1 MKKNYLKKFN
11 DSDLLKILFK
21 KMDESSFFCSFFPYR
36 DSVKEIA
43 CPTTSN
49 IKDTS
54 IYRSED
60 FSTFYYGKKI
70 PTFSISIKDPLQ
82 LAEYL
87 MSYDKLESPTL
98 IRPESVILPN
108 EQDRNHLIILSKL
121 PSNGLPLDYIIQTPK
136 TSNPQVLNDTKKT
149 IIALGIACAMEELH
163 ANGFVHKRLTTGSI
177 LLDSDFSPYIWD
189 FYLPNLEK
197 YDSLSALAQGYYQF
211 LAPEA
216 LYKNDA
222 TKECDVF
229 SFGLILKQLGD
240 NLPLYPSKY
249 SDYDLYARIQRGQ
262 VPEVTTGKQSFRFLV
277 SRCLSVDP
285 SKRLSFTDIVKFL
298 WEETIFPDTDMQE
311 VHNYI
316 GDLQKERY
324 NRKNDP
330 NYARSVED
338 IKKYLLYMRK
348 VEEEAMKGND
358 IKKTL
363 LYGKYLTKI
372 GEPNSSLKFLKKAA
386 KMDNPIALYAYGCA
400 LLSSD
405 TIDKETKAI
414 KYIKAASDAN
424 CTEATAK
431 YAEMLWKGRGCTKN
445 LTLALKLFKSAAAK
459 DCLSAIKG
467 YAEMLHDCEEKN
479 ENLKEIFKYTKKAAK
494 LGGPEEHFLLAK
506 LYQTGRGIQK
516 NMRKAFEHYNIAAEG
531 NYQKAINTIQDIKKN
546 GEKLSKKPTDIF
558 RKSNNSGDVTK
569 SDQLMIYI
577 MMLLI
582 GTKDIPKDIKTALKL
597 LKIASQKGYPE
608 AQYEY
613 SKILKVGYENLQP
626 TEKDSLLYL
635 QYSAQNGFVTAQLEY
650 ANYLFQAKKLQ
661 DSSYFYKQAADKGSA
676 EAQLIY
682 GDMKYN
688 GKDGKQNQEE
698 GLKYIQLSADQG
710 YPKAMFQ
717 YGQCLEANNTN
728 NDPQQLQKALSYY
741 RLAKKEN
748 IEESDERIAMILIKL
763 GTNLDEAGQL
773 LEKLAEK
780 GNGEC
785 IYQLGLM
792 CVSGVGAKQDFQRAS
807 ELFKKGLSLGVI
819 NCEFELSKLVY
830 LGLGVQKNQS
840 KSLDYFSKIVS
851 TKQNQLTAKNI
862 IGFAYYMG
870 QGYKQD
876 KTKAISIWKQ
886 AADEGGPEASYN
898 YAIAANK
905 EEVEGANKLMV
916 QQYLKQSSDA
926 GFPLASFQLA
936 EIMSSEGPKKTNYP
950 IIQTLYVKAANKGH
964 IPSMLKAAINYDQG
978 KCPGVERSV
987 AKALELFRKAAD
999 IDKSIVEIDERPE
1012 WTCFRTDFVISER
1025 FFASHEA
1032 FEHDISSA
1040 MQRVGEILLN
1050 GEAGIVDHSLAKSY
1064 FEKAS
1069 KHGNIEAIFQ
1079 LGQLYE
1085 HGLGVEKN
1093 PAEAHRLYEIAAK
1106 HNHKFAQLYCSIP
1119 NPESEVENIFNSI
1132 PNIDEIQNIDTNS
1145 FLNEILSENSS
1156 QPDLQKAL
1164 RNLMEQSAL
1173 SDDDYFNEHL
1183 KKLGYDDLLTPPPSQ
1198 ASLTSLETQKHL
1210 KQLREMQEKQY
1221 QMQLNDINPIIPPT
1235 NLFKKPMSHKDLH
1248 EQIKEIGANADF
1260 LNKNA
1265 KQKMRRTCLP
1275 QLEIFDLL
1283 SYINSQ
1289 SAKDPEKRQPIM
1301 MYNDLTKNAGKEP
1314 FPKRKG
1320 GFIQPITFK
1329 RLTKKPLN
1337 RKPIFHLDLKALEKR
1352 WNEKKE
1358 KIKQIEEPQ
1367 SSSLYESNFNLEME
1381 ILKNAADSGNPAA
1394 QFELATM
1401 LEAGDRVK
1409 RDSKLAAFYF
1419 KKAEEQGFTIQNL
1432 ASILSQPQ

>member
-1 MKKNYLKKFN
+1 
-11 DSDLLKILFK
+11 
-21 KMDESSFFCSFFPYR
+21 MDESSLFCSFFPYR
-36 DSVKEIA
+36 DSVKECA
-43 CPTTSN
+43 CPTTN
-49 IKDTS
+49 HIKDTS
-54 IYRSED
+54 IYRSKD
-60 FSTFYYGKKI
+60 NSTFYYGKKI
-70 PTFSISIKDPLQ
+70 PIFSMSVKDPLP
-82 LAEYL
+82 LAEFL
-87 MSYDKLESPTL
+87 ISYDKIPSTSL
-98 IRPESVILPN
+98 IRPEAVILPN
-108 EQDRNHLIILSKL
+108 EQDRNHFIILSKL
-121 PSNGLPLDYIIQTPK
+121 PSHGLPLDYILQAPK
-136 TSNPQVLNDTKKT
+136 STHPQILTDTKRT

-163 ANGFVHKRLTTGSI
+163 ANNLIHSRLTLGSI
-177 LLDSDFSPYIWD
+177 LLDSRVYPYIWD
-189 FYLPNLEK
+189 FYLPKLEK
-197 YDSLSALAQGYYQF
+197 SDTLSALAQEYFQY
-211 LAPEA
+211 LAPEV
-216 LYKNDA
+216 LCNNEGS
-222 TKECDVF
+222 KESDVF
-229 SFGLILKQLGD
+229 SYGLILKQLGD
-240 NLPLYPSKY
+240 NSPLYPLKY
-249 SDYDLYARIQRGQ
+249 PDYELYARIQRGQ
-262 VPEVTTGKQSFRFLV
+262 VPEVTSGMQSFRFLV

-285 SKRLSFTDIVKFL
+285 SKRLSFTEIVKFL
-298 WEETIFPDTDMQE
+298 WEETIFQNTDMQE

-316 GDLQKERY
+316 GVLQEERY
-324 NRKNDP
+324 KRQNDP
-330 NYARSVED
+330 NYIRSIED
-338 IKKYLLYMRK
+338 IKKYLANMK
-348 VEEEAMKGND
+348 KIEEEAIKGTD
-358 IKKTL
+358 IEKTL
-363 LYGKYLTKI
+363 QYGRYLTKI

-386 KMDNPIALYAYGCA
+386 KMDNPMALYAYGCA

-405 TIDKETKAI
+405 TIDKEVKAL

-445 LTLALKLFKSAAAK
+445 LTLALKLYKSAAAK

-467 YAEMLHDCEEKN
+467 YAEMLHECEEKN
-479 ENLKEIFKYTKKAAK
+479 DNLKEIFKYTKKAAK

-506 LYQTGRGIQK
+506 LYQTGKGIQK
-516 NMRKAFEHYNIAAEG
+516 NMRKALEHYNIAADG
-531 NYQKAINTIQDIKKN
+531 NYIKAINTLQDIKKN
-546 GEKLSKKPTDIF
+546 GEKLAKKPTDIF
-558 RKSNNSGDVTK
+558 RKSNNAGDVSK
-569 SDQLMIYI
+569 SDQLMMYV
-577 MMLLI
+577 MMLII
-582 GTKDIPKDIKTALKL
+582 GTKDVPKDIKSAIKL

-613 SKILKVGYENLQP
+613 SKILKVGFENLQP

-635 QYSAQNGFVTAQLEY
+635 QHSAQNGFVYAQLEY
-650 ANYLFQAKKLQ
+650 GNYLFQSKKLQ
-661 DSSYFYKQAADKGSA
+661 DSAYYYKQAADKGSP

-688 GKDGKQNQEE
+688 GKDGKPNQEE

-728 NDPQQLQKALSYY
+728 NDPQQLQKALNYY

-819 NCEFELSKLVY
+819 NCEFELSKLIY
-830 LGLGVQKNQS
+830 LGLGVQKDQA
-840 KSLDYFSKIVS
+840 KSLDYFSKLVS

-876 KTKAISIWKQ
+876 KTKAISIWKD
-886 AADEGGPEASYN
+886 AADQGGPEASYN

-905 EEVEGANKLMV
+905 GEVEGANRLLV

-987 AKALELFRKAAD
+987 SKALELFRKAAD
-999 IDKSIVEIDERPE
+999 IDKSIVEIDEKPE

-1025 FFASHEA
+1025 FFATHED

-1050 GEAGIVDHSLAKSY
+1050 GEAAIVDHSLAKSY

-1093 PAEAHRLYEIAAK
+1093 QQEAHRLYEIAAK
-1106 HNHKFAQLYCSIP
+1106 HNHKFAQLYCAIP
-1119 NPESEVENIFNSI
+1119 NPETEVENIFNSI
-1132 PNIDEIQNIDTNS
+1132 PNVDQLQDLDTNS
-1145 FLNEILSENSS
+1145 VLNEILNESSS
-1156 QPDLQKAL
+1156 QPDLQRAL
-1164 RNLMEQSAL
+1164 RKLMEQSAL
-1173 SDDDYFNEHL
+1173 SDNDYFNAPL
-1183 KKLGYDDLLTPPPSQ
+1183 KKLGYDDFISPPPSQ
-1198 ASLTSLETQKHL
+1198 PTITSYETQKHL
-1210 KQLREMQEKQY
+1210 RQLREMQEKQY
-1221 QMQLNDINPIIPPT
+1221 QMQSHDLNPIIPPT
-1235 NLFKKPMSHKDLH
+1235 NLYKKPKTHKELH
-1248 EQIKEIGANADF
+1248 EQIKELGANSDF
-1260 LNKNA
+1260 FSKSQRPKLK
-1265 KQKMRRTCLP
+1265 KSCLP
-1275 QLEIFDLL
+1275 QLEIFDFL
-1283 SYINSQ
+1283 SYIDSQ
-1289 SAKDPEKRQPIM
+1289 SAKEREKRQPIM
-1301 MYNDLTKNAGKEP
+1301 MYNDITKNAGKEP

-1320 GFIQPITFK
+1320 GFIRPIKFK
-1329 RLTKKPLN
+1329 LLTKKPLN
-1337 RKPIFHLDLKALEKR
+1337 RHPIFNLDLSALKKR

-1358 KIKQIEEPQ
+1358 IAKQNDEPK
-1367 SSSLYESNFNLEME
+1367 SRFLESNFNLEME

-1409 RDSKLAAFYF
+1409 RDSKLAAYYF